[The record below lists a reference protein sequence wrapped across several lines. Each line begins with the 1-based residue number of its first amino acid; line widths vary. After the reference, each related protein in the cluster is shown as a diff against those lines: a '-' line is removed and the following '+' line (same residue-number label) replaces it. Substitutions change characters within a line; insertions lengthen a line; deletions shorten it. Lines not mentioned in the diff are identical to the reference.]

1 MKIKSVRFSNKIKQ
15 KENCA
20 EQHVQKSKIILSEC
34 EELNNYIQENYIKS
48 INQLIKDN
56 GVYYGPQVALDY
68 DESNLIEGREIKGVL
83 IASVDSLL
91 IMKEVIESIRQQ
103 KDTNF
108 SEILYNLTK
117 NGVEYEEEVEEEEEE
132 EEGEFSSSYDYDT
145 EEEEE
150 NLQNE
155 DEKSEYDEEYSSYDY
170 DDVSEL
176 HEVDGYV
183 EDEKY
188 LEED

>member
-1 MKIKSVRFSNKIKQ
+1 MKIKSVRFSNKIKLQ
-15 KENCA
+15 EEHPVEV
-20 EQHVQKSKIILSEC
+20 EQQSVQKIILSEC
-34 EELNNYIQENYIKS
+34 EELNNYIEENYIKS
-48 INQLIKDN
+48 INQLIEDN

-83 IASVDSLL
+83 IASVDSLI

-117 NGVEYEEEVEEEEEE
+117 NYSETEKEEEEEYEEEEDYEEEEEDYEEEEEE
-132 EEGEFSSSYDYDT
+132 Y
-145 EEEEE
+145 EEEEYE
-150 NLQNE
+150 EE
-155 DEKSEYDEEYSSYDY
+155 DKDNDCDEEYSSY
-170 DDVSEL
+170 EL
-176 HEVDGYV
+176 HEVDSYM